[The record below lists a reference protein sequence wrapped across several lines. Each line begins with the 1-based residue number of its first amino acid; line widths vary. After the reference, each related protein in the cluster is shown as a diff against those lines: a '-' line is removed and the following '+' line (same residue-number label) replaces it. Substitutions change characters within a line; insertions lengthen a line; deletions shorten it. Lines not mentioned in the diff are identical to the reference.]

1 MEGTNFYE
9 TLYKKDLDCA
19 NSGDLS
25 TILGPN
31 NKSFRSFHPWTPLR
45 DFRVIGWLA
54 RWIRVS
60 PTFYFQKLASLQYSW
75 SLITLNRRLRFFKIY
90 RHDKN
95 VTVDEVTE
103 TIKKECEGPGQ
114 LLGYLAMYHE
124 IRQVHG
130 LNVTRDLVYSAMKDV
145 HPEGLE
151 NRKPILKKKKTKSTI
166 SSVGTNWVL
175 SMDEHDKL
183 MRYQNSTFPLTV
195 CGYMDTASRK
205 LLFIW
210 AWTSNSNPVYPKRW
224 YFEYLCESKTLPYH
238 IRIDKGSETTI
249 MGTMQAFSWLWFTG
263 FFHLSK
269 FSFEDA
275 LYFLTTHVFPLKL
288 SSSLLALYAIRKP
301 IFPTLFW
308 KLKKLP

>member
-1 MEGTNFYE
+1 M
-9 TLYKKDLDCA
+9 
-19 NSGDLS
+19 
-25 TILGPN
+25 
-31 NKSFRSFHPWTPLR
+31 
-45 DFRVIGWLA
+45 
-54 RWIRVS
+54 
-60 PTFYFQKLASLQYSW
+60 LASLQYSW

-124 IRQVHG
+124 IREVHG

-175 SMDEHDKL
+175 SMDKHDKL

-224 YFEYLCESKTLPYH
+224 YFEYLYESKTLPYH

-249 MGTMQAFSWLWFTG
+249 MGTMQAFS
-263 FFHLSK
+263 
-269 FSFEDA
+269 
-275 LYFLTTHVFPLKL
+275 
-288 SSSLLALYAIRKP
+288 
-301 IFPTLFW
+301 
-308 KLKKLP
+308 